1 MGRLTHYFTT
11 YKLRPDQSGSV
22 VVNEPYGRAHAEA
35 VVTAALADYL
45 EDYPPPVGPR
55 LATDFRTRGS
65 LPRSRDEPIPGC
77 PAQCGL

>member
-22 VVNEPYGRAHAEA
+22 VVNEPYGRAHAES

-45 EDYPPPVGPR
+45 EEYPPPVGPR

-65 LPRSRDEPIPGC
+65 LPRSRDEPIPGW